1 MSRKQRKHIRGK
13 RGERFLQ
20 IVRGIDRARILCVS
34 LDISKYFH
42 LVMMHNAY
50 GEIVTPSF
58 EIDIFRS
65 GFEHLCQVID
75 ETAAR
80 IGAEVVLIGMEPT
93 GHYFERDRCSHRS
106 RGGAH
111 RHGTDRPLL

>member
-13 RGERFLQ
+13 RGEKFLQ

-58 EIDIFRS
+58 EIDMATTLRTSPAICTPATS
-65 GFEHLCQVID
+65 TSISS
-75 ETAAR
+75 TAWR
-80 IGAEVVLIGMEPT
+80 
-93 GHYFERDRCSHRS
+93 
-106 RGGAH
+106 
-111 RHGTDRPLL
+111 